1 MNQFFFISTQKSKKK
16 TRIHKKLIHFFIK
29 YVYTQYYYNIVKPHT
44 IHITSFPHNSHMMSS
59 ILPISTDVRDFLHRD
74 VYPETERKIRRLFR
88 NKYKT
93 KEDYDAAVETDVF
106 NYLLNHIWEE
116 EKQHILDGTERGIRI
131 KEKRLQ
137 PKIERLRCIL
147 FPDDEETDELSVS
160 EDESEKI
167 PLSQHME
174 MKKYYSDKLLD
185 ARDEIVKLH
194 RIIMNRRVSSAEINQ
209 LDDRENV
216 VSKEDTDRTDRTH
229 HTDETVIEEGFL
241 VVRPEEGIKDIDYSG
256 VNSTLNE
263 LAMLREVRKRH
274 GTIQMDTPEENKTL
288 EYLIEQTLDQ
298 TDETYVVDVIDLT
311 IDELSSRVGEVN
323 LSGPEIFSPP
333 SYPRSS
339 PINQLA
345 QSASSVPSLSQK
357 EIERTLVQM
366 GTISEDQLNDE
377 DYIRLECPICYC
389 ELNTDVDSDYYTGCC
404 VGQFCGHA
412 MCETCWKEYR
422 ARKNKTCPVCKQL
435 LFMGRG
441 RPPKAT
447 VW

>member
-1 MNQFFFISTQKSKKK
+1 MT
-16 TRIHKKLIHFFIK
+16 
-29 YVYTQYYYNIVKPHT
+29 
-44 IHITSFPHNSHMMSS
+44 S

-74 VYPETERKIRRLFR
+74 VYPETERKIHRLFR

-93 KEDYDAAVETDVF
+93 KEQYDAAETDVF

-116 EKQHILDGTERGIRI
+116 EKQHVLDGTERGNHI

-147 FPDDEETDELSVS
+147 FPDDEETGKVSVADNT
-160 EDESEKI
+160 EMI
-167 PLSQHME
+167 PFVQHME

-194 RIIMNRRVSSAEINQ
+194 RIVMGRIINRRVPGEEMNEV
-209 LDDRENV
+209 DDGKKTVLMNEP
-216 VSKEDTDRTDRTH
+216 
-229 HTDETVIEEGFL
+229 VIEEGFIM
-241 VVRPEEGIKDIDYSG
+241 VPNDEGKQDIDYTR

-263 LAMLREVRKRH
+263 LAMLREVRKQY
-274 GTIQMDTPEENKTL
+274 GAINMDTEEEN
-288 EYLIEQTLDQ
+288 IVLD
-298 TDETYVVDVIDLT
+298 DMNETAINEKGVIDLT
-311 IDELSSRVGEVN
+311 VDELSSSIGMVN
-323 LSGPEIFSPP
+323 LSGPETYSPP
-333 SYPRSS
+333 SSPRNSS
-339 PINQLA
+339 ATMNTSTTSTPTT
-345 QSASSVPSLSQK
+345 QSTTSIPPLSQK
-357 EIERTLVQM
+357 DIERALIQI
-366 GTISEDQLNDE
+366 GTINEEQLCDDE

-412 MCETCWKEYR
+412 LCETCWKEYR

>member
-1 MNQFFFISTQKSKKK
+1 
-16 TRIHKKLIHFFIK
+16 
-29 YVYTQYYYNIVKPHT
+29 
-44 IHITSFPHNSHMMSS
+44 MSS
-59 ILPISTDVRDFLHRD
+59 VLPVSTDVRDFLHRD

-93 KEDYDAAVETDVF
+93 KEEYDAAETDVF

-116 EKQHILDGTERGIRI
+116 EKQHILNGTERGIRI

-147 FPDDEETDELSVS
+147 FPDDEETDELSAS
-160 EDESEKI
+160 DDESEQI

-194 RIIMNRRVSSAEINQ
+194 RIIMNRRISSAEINQ
-209 LDDRENV
+209 LDDRENTV
-216 VSKEDTDRTDRTH
+216 LKEGIDH
-229 HTDETVIEEGFL
+229 ADETVIEEGFL
-241 VVRPEEGIKDIDYSG
+241 VVRHEEGIKDIDYSG

-274 GTIQMDTPEENKTL
+274 GAIEMDTDEENKTL
-288 EYLIEQTLDQ
+288 NDLDEQTLDQ
-298 TDETYVVDVIDLT
+298 TEVFDVVDLT
-311 IDELSSRVGEVN
+311 IDELSSRVGEVD
-323 LSGPEIFSPP
+323 LSGPETS
-333 SYPRSS
+333 
-339 PINQLA
+339 
-345 QSASSVPSLSQK
+345 SASPGDSCDSPRNPTTQHVPSIPPLSQK
-357 EIERTLVQM
+357 EIEQTLVQM
-366 GTISEDQLNDE
+366 GTISEDQHNNDE
-377 DYIRLECPICYC
+377 NYIRLECPICYC
-389 ELNTDVDSDYYTGCC
+389 ELNTDIDSDYYTGCC

-441 RPPKAT
+441 RPPKAM

>member
-1 MNQFFFISTQKSKKK
+1 M
-16 TRIHKKLIHFFIK
+16 
-29 YVYTQYYYNIVKPHT
+29 
-44 IHITSFPHNSHMMSS
+44 TSIF
-59 ILPISTDVRDFLHRD
+59 PISTDVRDFLHRD

-93 KEDYDAAVETDVF
+93 KEDYDAAFETDVF
-106 NYLLNHIWEE
+106 NYLLDHIWEE

-137 PKIERLRCIL
+137 PKIKRLRCIL
-147 FPDDEETDELSVS
+147 FPDDEESDELNTSD
-160 EDESEKI
+160 DESERI
-167 PLSQHME
+167 PLSQYME

-194 RIIMNRRVSSAEINQ
+194 RIIMNRRVSSEEMNQ
-209 LDDRENV
+209 LDDRENTIL
-216 VSKEDTDRTDRTH
+216 KEGIDGP
-229 HTDETVIEEGFL
+229 VIEEGT
-241 VVRPEEGIKDIDYSG
+241 KDIDYSG
-256 VNSTLNE
+256 VNTTLNE

-274 GTIQMDTPEENKTL
+274 GAIQMDTPEENKTL
-288 EYLIEQTLDQ
+288 HDLDEQTMDQ
-298 TDETYVVDVIDLT
+298 KEEVDVIDLT
-311 IDELSSRVGEVN
+311 IDELSSRVGEVD
-323 LSGPEIFSPP
+323 LSEPEICSSPC
-333 SYPRSS
+333 SS

-345 QSASSVPSLSQK
+345 QSASSVPLLSQK
-357 EIERTLVQM
+357 EIERALVHM

-377 DYIRLECPICYC
+377 GYIRLECPICYC
-389 ELNTDVDSDYYTGCC
+389 ELNTDIDSDYYTGCC

-412 MCETCWKEYR
+412 MCGTCWKEYR

-441 RPPKAT
+441 RPPKAA

>member
-1 MNQFFFISTQKSKKK
+1 MT
-16 TRIHKKLIHFFIK
+16 
-29 YVYTQYYYNIVKPHT
+29 
-44 IHITSFPHNSHMMSS
+44 S

-106 NYLLNHIWEE
+106 NYLLDHIWEE

-137 PKIERLRCIL
+137 PKIEKLRCIL
-147 FPDDEETDELSVS
+147 FPDDEETDELSVADKT
-160 EDESEKI
+160 EMI
-167 PLSQHME
+167 PFAQFME

-194 RIIMNRRVSSAEINQ
+194 RIIMNRRVSCAERNQ
-209 LDDRENV
+209 LDDRENTV
-216 VSKEDTDRTDRTH
+216 LKEDIDHAD

-241 VVRPEEGIKDIDYSG
+241 VVRHEEGIKDIDYSG

-274 GTIQMDTPEENKTL
+274 GAIQMDTPEENKTL
-288 EYLIEQTLDQ
+288 NDLDEQTIDQ
-298 TDETYVVDVIDLT
+298 TEVVDVIDLT
-311 IDELSSRVGEVN
+311 IDELSSRVGEVD
-323 LSGPEIFSPP
+323 LSGPETCS
-333 SYPRSS
+333 SPRSS

-345 QSASSVPSLSQK
+345 QSASSVPPLSQK

-366 GTISEDQLNDE
+366 GTISEDRLNDDE

-441 RPPKAT
+441 RPPKAA